1 MTSKATFTDDE
12 WDRVRRAPIVAG
24 MAITIA
30 DPGGPIEISK
40 EMMATLRAATV
51 PPSQEELLAAV
62 ALDIQAL
69 AQQKQNPAR
78 NFKPTGA
85 DDGTEILDE
94 LRAVDAIVAEK
105 ATPEETQAFAVGS
118 SWRAGGCGRR
128 ERRRVH
134 GLRRGAGQ
142 RRGAE
147 DAGSTPKRPG
157 TGLSLAARGRPW
169 WTYAIA
175 LPRWGRG
182 LGSDHPLQVRGE
194 LRRSAGS
201 EVSKDGL
208 AAPLILSL
216 SDQRVGVDLLEARDS
231 RRDIG

>member
-78 NFKPTGA
+78 NFKPTSAATAGS
-85 DDGTEILDE
+85 EILDE

-105 ATPEETQAFAVGS
+105 ATPEETQAFRGWLVVAAQAAADAAKEGGFMGFGAV
-118 SWRAGGCGRR
+118 
-128 ERRRVH
+128 
-134 GLRRGAGQ
+134 
-142 RRGAE
+142 
-147 DAGSTPKRPG
+147 
-157 TGLSLAARGRPW
+157 
-169 WTYAIA
+169 
-175 LPRWGRG
+175 
-182 LGSDHPLQVRGE
+182 QVSEGE
-194 LRRSAGS
+194 QAMLDQLRSALGQ
-201 EVSKDGL
+201 G
-208 AAPLILSL
+208 
-216 SDQRVGVDLLEARDS
+216 
-231 RRDIG
+231 

>member
-78 NFKPTGA
+78 NFKPTSAATAGS
-85 DDGTEILDE
+85 EILDE

-105 ATPEETQAFAVGS
+105 ATPEETQAF
-118 SWRAGGCGRR
+118 
-128 ERRRVH
+128 
-134 GLRRGAGQ
+134 RGW
-142 RRGAE
+142 
-147 DAGSTPKRPG
+147 
-157 TGLSLAARGRPW
+157 LVLAAQAAADAAKEGGFMGFG
-169 WTYAIA
+169 AV
-175 LPRWGRG
+175 
-182 LGSDHPLQVRGE
+182 QVSEGE
-194 LRRSAGS
+194 QAMLDQLRSALGQ
-201 EVSKDGL
+201 G
-208 AAPLILSL
+208 
-216 SDQRVGVDLLEARDS
+216 
-231 RRDIG
+231 

>member
-78 NFKPTGA
+78 NFKPTSAATAGS
-85 DDGTEILDE
+85 EILDE

-105 ATPEETQAFAVGS
+105 ATPEETQAFRGWLVMAAQAAADAAKEGGFMGFGAV
-118 SWRAGGCGRR
+118 
-128 ERRRVH
+128 
-134 GLRRGAGQ
+134 
-142 RRGAE
+142 
-147 DAGSTPKRPG
+147 
-157 TGLSLAARGRPW
+157 
-169 WTYAIA
+169 
-175 LPRWGRG
+175 
-182 LGSDHPLQVRGE
+182 QVSEGE
-194 LRRSAGS
+194 QKMLDQLRSALGQ
-201 EVSKDGL
+201 G
-208 AAPLILSL
+208 
-216 SDQRVGVDLLEARDS
+216 
-231 RRDIG
+231 